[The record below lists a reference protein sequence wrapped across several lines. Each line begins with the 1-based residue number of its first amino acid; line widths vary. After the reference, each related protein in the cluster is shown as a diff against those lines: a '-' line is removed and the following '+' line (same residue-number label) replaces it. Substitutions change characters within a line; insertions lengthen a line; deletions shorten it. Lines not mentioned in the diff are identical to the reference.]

1 MAKRYILMGPPGV
14 GKGSQAVE
22 IAKHFEIPHIS
33 TGDIFRKNFNDNT
46 ELGKLAKSYIE
57 KGDLVP
63 DQLTCDIVAQR
74 LLEPDCKKGFILDG
88 FPRNVNQALFLDKFL
103 LKNNIALNG
112 SINLT
117 ADDSII
123 IKRLSG
129 RRTCTKCGASFHIES
144 KKSKVDGIC
153 DNCNTPLVI
162 RKDDEEEVIKNRLQ
176 VYKSYAEDLITYYR
190 NKNMVLD
197 IDATRS
203 IEEILQDII
212 KRISLWS

>member
-103 LKNNIALNG
+103 LKNNITLNG
-112 SINLT
+112 AINLA
-117 ADDSII
+117 ADDGII

-144 KKSKVDGIC
+144 KKPKVDDIC
-153 DNCNTPLVI
+153 DNCNTLLVI

-212 KRISLWS
+212 KRISL